1 MTISYYYKT
10 ILGDAI
16 KLWKDFSWRNKEIRV
31 AARGAI
37 SCVITF
43 LIAYS
48 LDFKNPFWAI
58 FTCLVLTQ
66 QASLAGLNKSF
77 LKVLATFCGALLAV
91 VIYGLFI
98 ESYYMYS
105 ITLFLLTVFIY
116 YKKGVSEK
124 HEYFWWL
131 ILFNLLLISV
141 VGYANSPTS
150 VFSSAV
156 YRPLEILLGIVVSTF
171 VYFYLFPDNISD
183 ELTFKLE
190 TLRRKI
196 FDFHKNILTLYIS
209 VKHSESDVSKEYSEI
224 KNFTADFT
232 QLINISLLEETT
244 SAKKLKS
251 LYEELNKLSYCTE
264 NLFNFHTSSVKDKA
278 FSFQY
283 HFSTLL
289 NNMLVKFE
297 DLLKAVNNR
306 DKKLKRCIDREIQML
321 MNNIEMRCN
330 SLVRKE
336 RHRVYSVTDNFAFYQ
351 SLYLQKSLAEIYSDK
366 PSEKKTVQE
375 ENQTSGHKT
384 ISHIGLYGFIEFKLF
399 GKNFMFY
406 APALKHG
413 IKVAIALIIV
423 VWGWHYLELPKGQ
436 GGINICLAVLTVLQ
450 PDIITSNLKGLLR
463 LLGCIIGGAIGFL
476 FLGLQTDSTTIMLLC
491 LFAVTFVSCYTYSA
505 GGVGISLLGLETAY
519 AYIATTIILSS
530 GPITTY
536 SNIVYR
542 LAGIILGIF
551 TIWAI
556 NKFFWDED
564 QKQIL
569 EKQLKGFVSL
579 FKSIKFPFLDKGYIV
594 RMDKD
599 LRNIKVLLN
608 KLKTQ
613 QDISEDEALSYC
625 RKLNLLE
632 KLLHLVDSIS
642 SLSKTTFDFFL
653 DSDPKF
659 FNSVNMHFCLFS
671 EGRETDMEE
680 SEKSIESILT
690 GIEEIKLK
698 LRTYGLLKSKSLS
711 EREDICQL
719 FFCLNHMAYLFREA
733 SGIDAQAQKL

>member
-1 MTISYYYKT
+1 MTVSYYYKT
-10 ILGDAI
+10 ILRDAI
-16 KLWKDFSWRNKEIRV
+16 KLWKDLSWSNKEIRV
-31 AARGAI
+31 ALRGAI

-48 LDFKNPFWAI
+48 LDFKNPFWAL

-66 QASLAGLNKSF
+66 QVSLAGLNKSF

-116 YKKGVSEK
+116 YKRGVSEK

-171 VYFYLFPDNISD
+171 VYFYLFPDNMPD

-196 FDFHKNILTLYIS
+196 FDFHKNILTIYIS
-209 VKHSESDVSKEYSEI
+209 GKHSESDVGKEYSEI
-224 KNFTADFT
+224 KNFMADFT
-232 QLINISLLEETT
+232 QMINISSLEETT
-244 SAKKLKS
+244 NTKKLKS
-251 LYEELNKLSYCTE
+251 ISEELNKLSYCSE
-264 NLFNFHTSSVKDKA
+264 NVFSFYTNSVRDKS

-289 NNMLVKFE
+289 SNMLVKFE
-297 DLLKAVNNR
+297 YFLKAVNSR
-306 DKKLKRCIDREIQML
+306 DKKLKRCIDREIQIL

-351 SLYLQKSLAEIYSDK
+351 SLYLQKSLVEIYSDN
-366 PSEKKTVQE
+366 PSEKKTVQV

-423 VWGWHYLELPKGQ
+423 VWGWYYLELPKGQ

-450 PDIITSNLKGLLR
+450 PDSITSNLKGLLR
-463 LLGCIIGGAIGFL
+463 LFGCIIGGAIGFL

-491 LFAVTFVSCYTYSA
+491 LFVVTFVSCYTYSA
-505 GGVGISLLGLETAY
+505 GGFGISLLGLETAY

-556 NKFFWDED
+556 NKLFWDDNPKKIFME
-564 QKQIL
+564 
-569 EKQLKGFVSL
+569 QLQGFSES
-579 FKSIKFPFLDKGYIV
+579 FKNIKFPFLDKEYIV
-594 RMDKD
+594 HMSKD
-599 LRNIKVLLN
+599 LKNIKVFLN
-608 KLKTQ
+608 KLKAQ
-613 QDISEDEALSYC
+613 KDISEEEALGYY
-625 RKLNLLE
+625 RNLNLME
-632 KLLHLVDSIS
+632 QLLNLIDSIT
-642 SLSKTTFDFFL
+642 SLNKNTFDFFL
-653 DSDPKF
+653 TVDSKIF
-659 FNSVNMHFCLFS
+659 ESINMYFHKLP
-671 EGRETDMEE
+671 EIKKNDNEETR
-680 SEKSIESILT
+680 KIIESILND
-690 GIEEIKLK
+690 IEEIKLK
-698 LRTYGLLKSKSLS
+698 SRAYGLLKNKRLS
-711 EREDICQL
+711 ERQDICQL
-719 FFCLNHMAYLFREA
+719 LFCLNHMVKIFGEA
-733 SGIDAQAQKL
+733 SGIDAQT